1 MCLVVTCVSVSTS
14 KLLCTNRVRYFTCL
28 HRTRLHCCASCIIA
42 YRKTV
47 AAVAAL
53 ARGVKVSFEVKLC
66 REMVVVRNRRSGSS
80 FLSSNARPLLFLNGL
95 SNICKPLARTNQFFT
110 SCGVFCGFFFCSSTD
125 FRRCR
130 CTLLWT
136 LTVRNDIRKTP
147 RYNSSRQLPPGTV
160 NVHWLVYNRQKVTLS
175 FLGPLTF
182 HPS

>member
-28 HRTRLHCCASCIIA
+28 HRTQLHCCASCIIA

-66 REMVVVRNRRSGSS
+66 REMVVVRNRCNGSS
-80 FLSSNARPLLFLNGL
+80 FLSSNARPLLFLNRL

-110 SCGVFCGFFFCSSTD
+110 SCGVFCGFFF
-125 FRRCR
+125 FVPPQ
-130 CTLLWT
+130 TLEGVDVHCFGHLLYEMT
-136 LTVRNDIRKTP
+136 YGR
-147 RYNSSRQLPPGTV
+147 PPDTIPV
-160 NVHWLVYNRQKVTLS
+160 DS
-175 FLGPLTF
+175 FPPA
-182 HPS
+182 PSMYIG